1 MRFVSVLASMLL
13 SGLAAAAGP
22 VISEFMASNAT
33 TWKDGHGNYEDWVE
47 IWNPEAVRL
56 NLSGWRLTDSAS
68 NGQKFVFPPLLIPPG
83 GRVMIVCSGR
93 VGLADGTPHIDP
105 QGYMHAAFSLAKS
118 GEYLA
123 LIKPDG
129 VTKASEFAPAY
140 PPQVTDLSYGS
151 RAAIDSLINASTAV
165 KFLAPTTAAPDTAAT
180 NWRAPAFNDASWRSG
195 TGSGTGFEQGS
206 PVGVWLMN
214 ESAGSTEATDASG
227 SGHTATPNGVGPG
240 FEAAGAPSTG
250 TAADFDGRGGLTVP
264 FSAKLNPP
272 TTFSFATWVRPTGGS
287 GYRAVVSSRTG
298 TPGAQR
304 GFILYLTPSN
314 MWEFWTG
321 TGTTWHVVAGGPA
334 TPNSWTHLAITRGP
348 SGTKRLYLNGIQAAS
363 AQGGYSPNLT
373 AAHGFHLGSGDDTG
387 GTFHF
392 VGQLDDAAFFPAEL
406 PAPMV
411 QQHRDQGA
419 GSFPT
424 PLYPF
429 HYQNDVQSLAA
440 AVSTGLYT
448 RHRFTLT
455 DPALIASL
463 QLRIKYDDA
472 HVTYLNGVEVARGNF
487 TGVRAFNAVADTD
500 RSDSQAVVFEETDI
514 SAAALP
520 ALVKGVNV
528 LAVHGFRRSQT
539 QDDFLLVPVLEAGLA
554 PAAAGAGFFAT
565 ATPGGSNAGA
575 FVDPGPAIA
584 EVTHTPAEPLP
595 GESIIVTAQVT
606 PRLAPVA
613 SVSLVTRVMFTPE
626 APAIPMT
633 DAGPVPGAT
642 DGSRL
647 YTATITNSGG
657 ATAKRMLRYFVTA
670 TDTAARTWRAPYPFD
685 VTNTNGVSQSP
696 QYFGTVVKDPAL
708 TAGLPI
714 MQWFTSDVT
723 NSDTRTGSRASV
735 WYGGRFYDNIYVR
748 QRGGYTSAGSQKFNF
763 NAGDGIVV
771 NETLGRVGEVNMNG
785 SGADPNYYR
794 VAGSYEMLRTSGH
807 PACEAFNVAMY
818 RNGSFQRVAVLIEQM
833 DEDYLKRWGFDP
845 DGAMYKFVQRLGE
858 TPLPGGDYSNSP
870 SFGDTLYGIEKKT
883 RTQEGMGDL
892 EEFISKLNTGTSD
905 ERKSHLFG
913 SLNLPNFINFMAMR
927 PILSDS
933 DTNRKNFYF
942 YRDTDGSR
950 EWFLFPWDKDGTMNG
965 TINPWQA
972 TFTYRAEANSTKQW
986 NVLWEQGYQSLEIR
1000 AMVGRRIRTLMDSL
1014 MGPRGTPVGTSVL
1027 EQRMAV
1033 VRASM
1038 APLPLGVNIA
1048 GYNNISSWNSWL
1060 GQNRQSLYTTY
1071 GPSSKLNMIPAAA
1084 SPTAA
1089 ASVTIES
1096 ADPNPATGTQDL
1108 EHLVI
1113 QNNSPDAVDLSE
1125 WSLAGGGLHHTFKAG
1140 TVLVGTAIT
1149 STLNRATVCNNRAA
1163 FRSRPG
1169 APTTAEYLL
1178 GDYDG
1183 ALSARGGTVE
1193 LRTATGTVV
1202 SRFSLPIAPTAAQQ
1216 QLRITTLMYA
1226 PTAPTAAERAAS
1238 PTVNAQDFE
1247 YIELR
1252 NIGTTPLS
1260 LAGCRFTDGIN
1271 FTFPADTTLA
1281 AGARLVIAAHLTAFD
1296 LRYGH
1301 NLPRLGPFT
1310 GTLDNAGERVR
1321 LVDAVGE
1328 EILDF
1333 SFSPDWFP
1341 ASHTHG
1347 YALVMRDDANTSES
1361 DWGRPEKWAL
1371 SSTPGGTPAET
1382 DAFFSYEYAGWKNYV
1397 FSEADR
1403 ANPAVSNPDVT
1414 LHGSTVSNLLAFAL
1428 TADPHSPNP
1437 AQLPTFT
1444 IVTDGALSYP
1454 ALRFR
1459 QWKNTPGLTLTLE
1472 TAASLAPGTWQ
1483 SGGHLH
1489 ETTDHQD
1496 GTLTVTLRDTVP
1508 ISQAAGRFLR
1518 LKASLP

>member
-1 MRFVSVLASMLL
+1 
-13 SGLAAAAGP
+13 
-22 VISEFMASNAT
+22 
-33 TWKDGHGNYEDWVE
+33 
-47 IWNPEAVRL
+47 
-56 NLSGWRLTDSAS
+56 
-68 NGQKFVFPPLLIPPG
+68 
-83 GRVMIVCSGR
+83 
-93 VGLADGTPHIDP
+93 
-105 QGYMHAAFSLAKS
+105 
-118 GEYLA
+118 
-123 LIKPDG
+123 
-129 VTKASEFAPAY
+129 
-140 PPQVTDLSYGS
+140 
-151 RAAIDSLINASTAV
+151 
-165 KFLAPTTAAPDTAAT
+165 
-180 NWRAPAFNDASWRSG
+180 
-195 TGSGTGFEQGS
+195 
-206 PVGVWLMN
+206 
-214 ESAGSTEATDASG
+214 
-227 SGHTATPNGVGPG
+227 
-240 FEAAGAPSTG
+240 
-250 TAADFDGRGGLTVP
+250 
-264 FSAKLNPP
+264 
-272 TTFSFATWVRPTGGS
+272 
-287 GYRAVVSSRTG
+287 
-298 TPGAQR
+298 
-304 GFILYLTPSN
+304 
-314 MWEFWTG
+314 
-321 TGTTWHVVAGGPA
+321 
-334 TPNSWTHLAITRGP
+334 
-348 SGTKRLYLNGIQAAS
+348 
-363 AQGGYSPNLT
+363 
-373 AAHGFHLGSGDDTG
+373 
-387 GTFHF
+387 
-392 VGQLDDAAFFPAEL
+392 
-406 PAPMV
+406 
-411 QQHRDQGA
+411 
-419 GSFPT
+419 
-424 PLYPF
+424 
-429 HYQNDVQSLAA
+429 
-440 AVSTGLYT
+440 
-448 RHRFTLT
+448 
-455 DPALIASL
+455 
-463 QLRIKYDDA
+463 
-472 HVTYLNGVEVARGNF
+472 
-487 TGVRAFNAVADTD
+487 
-500 RSDSQAVVFEETDI
+500 
-514 SAAALP
+514 
-520 ALVKGVNV
+520 
-528 LAVHGFRRSQT
+528 
-539 QDDFLLVPVLEAGLA
+539 
-554 PAAAGAGFFAT
+554 
-565 ATPGGSNAGA
+565 
-575 FVDPGPAIA
+575 
-584 EVTHTPAEPLP
+584 
-595 GESIIVTAQVT
+595 
-606 PRLAPVA
+606 
-613 SVSLVTRVMFTPE
+613 
-626 APAIPMT
+626 
-633 DAGPVPGAT
+633 
-642 DGSRL
+642 
-647 YTATITNSGG
+647 
-657 ATAKRMLRYFVTA
+657 
-670 TDTAARTWRAPYPFD
+670 
-685 VTNTNGVSQSP
+685 
-696 QYFGTVVKDPAL
+696 
-708 TAGLPI
+708 
-714 MQWFTSDVT
+714 
-723 NSDTRTGSRASV
+723 
-735 WYGGRFYDNIYVR
+735 
-748 QRGGYTSAGSQKFNF
+748 
-763 NAGDGIVV
+763 
-771 NETLGRVGEVNMNG
+771 
-785 SGADPNYYR
+785 
-794 VAGSYEMLRTSGH
+794 
-807 PACEAFNVAMY
+807 
-818 RNGSFQRVAVLIEQM
+818 
-833 DEDYLKRWGFDP
+833 
-845 DGAMYKFVQRLGE
+845 
-858 TPLPGGDYSNSP
+858 
-870 SFGDTLYGIEKKT
+870 
-883 RTQEGMGDL
+883 
-892 EEFISKLNTGTSD
+892 
-905 ERKSHLFG
+905 
-913 SLNLPNFINFMAMR
+913 
-927 PILSDS
+927 
-933 DTNRKNFYF
+933 
-942 YRDTDGSR
+942 
-950 EWFLFPWDKDGTMNG
+950 
-965 TINPWQA
+965 
-972 TFTYRAEANSTKQW
+972 
-986 NVLWEQGYQSLEIR
+986 
-1000 AMVGRRIRTLMDSL
+1000 
-1014 MGPRGTPVGTSVL
+1014 
-1027 EQRMAV
+1027 
-1033 VRASM
+1033 
-1038 APLPLGVNIA
+1038 
-1048 GYNNISSWNSWL
+1048 
-1060 GQNRQSLYTTY
+1060 
-1071 GPSSKLNMIPAAA
+1071 MIPAAA